1 MLTCEHCMA
10 LGASLML
17 GGLLLGLV
25 AAGGI
30 AWWLREK
37 WQAAP
42 SLSGS
47 VDELL
52 RRKR

>member
-1 MLTCEHCMA
+1 MLTCEQCMA
-10 LGASLML
+10 VGASLML
-17 GGLLLGLV
+17 GGVFLGLV